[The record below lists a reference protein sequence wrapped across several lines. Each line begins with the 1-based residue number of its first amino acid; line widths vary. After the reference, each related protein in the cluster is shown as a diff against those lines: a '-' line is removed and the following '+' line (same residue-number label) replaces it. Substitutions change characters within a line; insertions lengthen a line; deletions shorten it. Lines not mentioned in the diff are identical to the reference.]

1 MAETFSLTR
10 ASDPAVLAH
19 LEAVLASQ
27 SFSQAMGLGIL
38 WATRGDC
45 ALTLPA
51 RPDLTQ
57 QDGFFHGGAVAAFVD
72 VAGGY
77 AAWSIAPP
85 GHNVLTVEYKTNFL
99 KPAVGRRLIGHGRVK
114 RGGKS
119 LIVTEIDIYGETPGP
134 GAGLSLCATAL
145 QTLMQ
150 LPPAA

>member
-1 MAETFSLTR
+1 MAESLSLTR
-10 ASDPAVLAH
+10 TSDPTVLAH
-19 LEAVLASQ
+19 LTEVLAGQ
-27 SFSQAMGLGIL
+27 GFSKAMGLGIV

-45 ALTLPA
+45 VLEMPA

-57 QDGFFHGGAVAAFVD
+57 QNGFFHGGAVSAFVD

-77 AAWSIAPP
+77 AAWSVAEP
-85 GHNVLTVEYKTNFL
+85 GFNVLTVEYKTNFL

-119 LIVTEIDIYGETPGP
+119 LIVTEIDIYGETD
-134 GAGLSLCATAL
+134 AGLSLCATAL